1 MYTIIQKIY
10 EKNNKILKEG
20 IKKVFEGADVSSL
33 TTAIS
38 DFTNEMGKELF
49 TEIVKQIDE
58 LIYEDSKRKKEY
70 ESIRYGERQ
79 YITKN
84 GKTKFERRYYED
96 KETGEHIYLADKI
109 LGIEKGERID
119 KKVKSEVIR
128 RANDQSY
135 SKSGKMVVPE
145 IEISATTVMRNVRK
159 NDWKMEIEEKK
170 EEEKIKAKII
180 YIQVDEDHIKQ
191 RKKKGCTMSKIVTIY
206 TGKRQLTKPEK
217 EEKVEQIRKELVN
230 KFTFSG
236 IYKDNQ
242 ELWEDV
248 EYYID
253 STYNRETI
261 EKIFIMGDGA
271 SYIKEGLK
279 WIPKSIFVLDLF
291 HLEKYINHLNYDEEL
306 KEKLQLAID
315 QYDPISTENIM
326 KEAIERIKEEIREDA
341 QLGRKTKRLENRLKK
356 IEETKT
362 YFKNQWEG
370 IEAYDKYKE
379 EITGCCQE
387 GQVHHT
393 LSERMSTDAKVWS
406 EEGIDEMSQLRAFT
420 QNGGDV
426 YAKIID
432 ISTTKK
438 REKKIEEIEKRIKA
452 KAKKKMF
459 ETTGVKMPSLREA
472 RGELYY
478 ELKNIWKGIAI

>member
-1 MYTIIQKIY
+1 MNQLDM
-10 EKNNKILKEG
+10 EK
-20 IKKVFEGADVSSL
+20 
-33 TTAIS
+33 
-38 DFTNEMGKELF
+38 
-49 TEIVKQIDE
+49 
-58 LIYEDSKRKKEY
+58 
-70 ESIRYGERQ
+70 
-79 YITKN
+79 
-84 GKTKFERRYYED
+84 
-96 KETGEHIYLADKI
+96 EHIYLADKI

-159 NDWKMEIEEKK
+159 NNWKMEIEEKK

-217 EEKVEQIRKELVN
+217 EEKVVQIRKELVN

-253 STYNRETI
+253 CTYNREAI

-326 KEAIERIKEEIREDA
+326 KEAK
-341 QLGRKTKRLENRLKK
+341 RK
-356 IEETKT
+356 
-362 YFKNQWEG
+362 
-370 IEAYDKYKE
+370 D
-379 EITGCCQE
+379 
-387 GQVHHT
+387 
-393 LSERMSTDAKVWS
+393 
-406 EEGIDEMSQLRAFT
+406 
-420 QNGGDV
+420 
-426 YAKIID
+426 
-432 ISTTKK
+432 
-438 REKKIEEIEKRIKA
+438 
-452 KAKKKMF
+452 
-459 ETTGVKMPSLREA
+459 
-472 RGELYY
+472 
-478 ELKNIWKGIAI
+478 